1 MVKKKIARKIE
12 ILNELGLHARSAAK
26 VAELAGRAVARVWVA
41 KEGELAEAKSIMDLL
56 MLECPRGTVV
66 EVIIEDSSDL
76 DVLNDIVQ
84 LIENGFGE

>member
-1 MVKKKIARKIE
+1 MVKKKIARKTE

-26 VAELAGRAVARVWVA
+26 VAELAGRAVARVWIA
-41 KEGELAEAKSIMDLL
+41 KEGELAEATSIMDLL

-76 DVLNDIVQ
+76 NVLNDIVQ